1 MYYSNR
7 QSRGVILF
15 RKLYVYVFV
24 SILAL
29 SSFSFAGNL
38 EQIKEIRQQAIALY
52 STQNYNEAFE
62 LLNNLPKNEKTE
74 DDFLLIANIYQ
85 EKNDDNAAIQSLNKA
100 LAINPSFYKAYYNL
114 GCILAARKSYLLA
127 SNNFELAIKHN
138 KTFSSA
144 YYNLACCQI
153 KLKNY
158 DLAKKNLL
166 KAIELDPSN
175 KDYYFNLAYC
185 YKELKKEKQAK
196 KILDVYN
203 QMS

>member
-1 MYYSNR
+1 MFKKFF
-7 QSRGVILF
+7 GLLF
-15 RKLYVYVFV
+15 LFLIT
-24 SILAL
+24 SG
-29 SSFSFAGNL
+29 SFASNY
-38 EQIKEIRQQAIALY
+38 ENIKEIRQQAIALY
-52 STQNYNEAFE
+52 ATQNYEEAFE

-74 DDFLLIANIYQ
+74 EDFLLIANIYQ
-85 EKNDDNAAIQSLNKA
+85 EKNDDNAAVQCLNKA
-100 LAINPSFYKAYYNL
+100 LTKNPTFYKAYYNL
-114 GCILAARKSYLLA
+114 GCIFAARKSYLLA
-127 SNNFELAIKHN
+127 SNNFELAIKYN

-158 DLAKKNLL
+158 DNAKKNLL
-166 KAIELDPSN
+166 KAIELNPQN

-196 KILDVYN
+196 KILDIYN